1 MSPKIV
7 NRKLEFELAVAAIL
21 KDLMPGDVSTYGEIA
36 MEAGFP
42 GQSRSVGRFLK
53 NSDGYPWWR
62 VVNHKGRLV
71 PGMEPLQSRL
81 LKSEG
86 VQTTN
91 GHVIGLSNR
100 PSIVHG
106 NRDLRHQL

>member
-7 NRKLEFELAVAAIL
+7 KRQSEFDLAVAGRL
-21 KDLMPGDVSTYGEIA
+21 KELLPGDVSTYGEIA

-42 GQSRSVGRFLK
+42 GRSRSVGRFLK
-53 NSDGYPWWR
+53 NSEGYPWWR

-71 PGMEPLQSRL
+71 PGMELLQSRL

-86 VQTTN
+86 VQTRN
-91 GHVIGLSNR
+91 GYVKGF
-100 PSIVHG
+100 
-106 NRDLRHQL
+106 